1 MDIYKKQTLSET
13 FSVYFDRRMI
23 RILLLGIISGFPWV
37 LIGSSLSLWLKED
50 GLSRSTIGWAGLIF
64 AVYAINYLWAPIIDR
79 IRIPWLT
86 NKIGHRRGWIVTMQ
100 FIILVSL
107 VCWSTIDPTAN
118 LGVVIAIGLIIAIA
132 SATQDIT
139 VDALRIEQI
148 RENEG
153 MSMQAGAAMA
163 VVGWWTGY
171 KLGGVVALKFAELFE
186 TGGYLGIKF
195 ISIPIP
201 AIENYWQATFL
212 VLGIIVI
219 ACNIGLM
226 FVHESQPTER
236 QIAQRKTDQV
246 IEEKLSSSGKKSYL
260 KIIGG
265 ILFIFFIAHFL
276 SKIVAINLFPFLAPK
291 IFYNIIIPV
300 LLGILGFSLLNV
312 DSKWGKR
319 TAAWIS
325 GTIGGP
331 FVSFFKRNEI
341 SGTESISTAEKT
353 LLWFLMH
360 FFELSWKFIKKYRI
374 AFLILGFIF
383 LFKIGEAFLGRMSII
398 FYKEIGFSKG
408 DIALYSKT
416 LGWITTIVFT
426 LLGGLFAI
434 RSGVVKAMFVSGILM
449 ALTNLLFSFLAWYVN
464 VPDLHFTWQY
474 GKIWIWGITLVIVI
488 GVIIAAVRSIL
499 EKFPKSN
506 KRTLGI
512 TAVIVIGTLIIVGTR
527 PALDSTEIDSTRLAF
542 AAAVLLDDIAASF
555 ATVAFVAFI
564 SLLVDRTYTAT
575 QYALL
580 ASIGTLGRTTL
591 AASSGALVDWLE
603 GAKISFFNLIS
614 FNVENPWIVFF
625 VITTVMV
632 IPSLIL
638 LWFIRN
644 KLKLQ

>member
-1 MDIYKKQTLSET
+1 MEIVKKQTLSET
-13 FSVYFDRRMI
+13 FSVYLDRRMI

-64 AVYAINYLWAPIIDR
+64 GVYAINYLWAPIIDR

-100 FIILVSL
+100 FFILVSL

-118 LGVVIAIGLIIAIA
+118 LWAVIAIGLVIAIA

-148 RENEG
+148 GETEG
-153 MSMQAGAAMA
+153 KSMQAGAAMA

-171 KLGGVVALKFAELFE
+171 KLGGVVALNAAEYFQQA
-186 TGGYLGIKF
+186 G
-195 ISIPIP
+195 
-201 AIENYWQATFL
+201 IENYWQTTFL
-212 VLGIIVI
+212 ILGVIVI

-236 QIAQRKTDQV
+236 QIAQKQTDQM
-246 IEEKLSSSGKKSYL
+246 IEGKLGSSGAIA
-260 KIIGG
+260 KII
-265 ILFIFFIAHFL
+265 
-276 SKIVAINLFPFLAPK
+276 
-291 IFYNIIIPV
+291 
-300 LLGILGFSLLNV
+300 
-312 DSKWGKR
+312 
-319 TAAWIS
+319 AWIS
-325 GTIGGP
+325 GAIAGP
-331 FVSFFKRNEI
+331 IISFFKRN
-341 SGTESISTAEKT
+341 GFK
-353 LLWFLMH
+353 
-360 FFELSWKFIKKYRI
+360 I
-374 AFLILGFIF
+374 AIGILGFVF
-383 LFKIGEAFLGRMSII
+383 LFKIGEAFLGRMSIV
-398 FYKEIGFSKG
+398 FYKEMGFSKG
-408 DIALYSKT
+408 DIALYSKGI
-416 LGWITTIVFT
+416 GWITTVIFT

-434 RSGVVKAMFVSGILM
+434 RSGVVKAMFISGMLM
-449 ALTNLLFSFLAWYVN
+449 AATNLLFAALAWS
-464 VPDLHFTWQY
+464 
-474 GKIWIWGITLVIVI
+474 GKSEWLF
-488 GVIIAAVRSIL
+488 AV
-499 EKFPKSN
+499 
-506 KRTLGI
+506 
-512 TAVIVIGTLIIVGTR
+512 
-527 PALDSTEIDSTRLAF
+527 
-542 AAAVLLDDIAASF
+542 AVLLDDIAAAF

-591 AASSGALVDWLE
+591 AASSGELVDWLN
-603 GAKISFFNLIS
+603 GDWGI
-614 FNVENPWIVFF
+614 FF